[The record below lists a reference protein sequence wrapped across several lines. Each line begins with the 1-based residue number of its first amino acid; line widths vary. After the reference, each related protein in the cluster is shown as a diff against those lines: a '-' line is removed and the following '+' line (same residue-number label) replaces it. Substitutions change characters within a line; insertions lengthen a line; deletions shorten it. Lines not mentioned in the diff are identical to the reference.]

1 MLSVTLYG
9 ACSCIRLPIARLRRK
24 KEYRC

>member
-1 MLSVTLYG
+1 VTLYG